1 LAVGAFEKSAEAAR
15 NGIDELGDSYYLNPT
30 TGKISGVIDD
40 SSQRILAAEILMHER
55 AADGAAMLRRILE
68 GRIQQYFQFY
78 EESLVPD

>member
-1 LAVGAFEKSAEAAR
+1 MTLDIIKKEPIKCGLKVK
-15 NGIDELGDSYYLNPT
+15 
-30 TGKISGVIDD
+30 GVIDD